1 MPSSELSTTLI
12 LAEIILIETVLIISV
27 SVYFFLKLKK
37 KSLKIKN
44 LFELFLD
51 DEKNRL
57 SNLSLVFKKPE
68 FVDDEKYNEII
79 KNIINE
85 ENLLYKY
92 IINAFYHND
101 VKLLDS
107 LSTEIQKIT
116 IPCAGLLPG
125 NESDKVD
132 NEPAINVDTA
142 IDELLSDEEEELDVN
157 GDGDGD
163 GDPEFDLSEPT
174 EKVSENPIEEL
185 IETNVEND
193 EIAEIPS
200 DLLNN
205 TSSINEA
212 ETSPENSTEKNNV
225 DNKPSD
231 SKPEE

>member
-157 GDGDGD
+157 GDGD
-163 GDPEFDLSEPT
+163 PEFDLSEPT

>member
-132 NEPAINVDTA
+132 NEPAINVGTA

-157 GDGDGD
+157 GD